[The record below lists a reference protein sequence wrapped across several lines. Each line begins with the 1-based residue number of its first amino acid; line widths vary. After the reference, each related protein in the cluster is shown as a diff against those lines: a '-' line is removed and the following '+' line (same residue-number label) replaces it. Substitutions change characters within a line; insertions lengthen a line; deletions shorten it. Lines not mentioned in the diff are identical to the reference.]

1 MKILFMK
8 RKKLIVSIL
17 VGAAV
22 AGAAIYLLGTD
33 SGKKE
38 LARLKKT
45 GSVVAGTFKTLGKEV
60 SRNVKQARKEE
71 RAAALKAYVREALE
85 A

>member
-1 MKILFMK
+1 MK
-8 RKKLIVSIL
+8 RKKLIISIL

-22 AGAAIYLLGTD
+22 AGTALYLIGTK

-45 GSVVAGTFKTLGKEV
+45 GSVTAGVFKTLGEEAT
-60 SRNVKQARKEE
+60 RNLKQARKQE
-71 RAAALKAYVREALE
+71 RNRALKAYVQEAWE
-85 A
+85 G